1 VTGAL
6 WAASAG
12 VGFGL
17 FQSLNRR
24 AMADVGNAYVATF
37 LQLLVALV
45 ALTGI
50 SAATGELAR
59 LGDAS
64 AWSLIAFVLAG
75 VINFQLGWT
84 FLNLSQDR
92 IGAARTSPLLTMTP
106 IFGLLIAAVTI
117 GELPTL
123 VAFAGI
129 AVAVGGAYVL
139 TRGDERSSISPR
151 DAVFGLAT
159 AFTWALSPIFT
170 IEGLN
175 GLDSPLLGLTIGI
188 GASALVYAVMLAVS
202 TTAVTVGKLD
212 LAPYKLAAGVLV
224 AVANL
229 ARFVA
234 LDETAVA
241 TVLALNMLAVPVVL
255 LVAPFVAGHHVVERV
270 TLTVWVGSGLV
281 MAGALALILEG

>member
-1 VTGAL
+1 
-6 WAASAG
+6 
-12 VGFGL
+12 
-17 FQSLNRR
+17 
-24 AMADVGNAYVATF
+24 M
-37 LQLLVALV
+37 
-45 ALTGI
+45 
-50 SAATGELAR
+50 
-59 LGDAS
+59 
-64 AWSLIAFVLAG
+64 
-75 VINFQLGWT
+75 
-84 FLNLSQDR
+84 
-92 IGAARTSPLLTMTP
+92 P
-106 IFGLLIAAVTI
+106 TI
-117 GELPTL
+117 

-139 TRGDERSSISPR
+139 TRGDERMSIRPR

-188 GASALVYAVMLAVS
+188 AASAAVYAVMLGVS

-212 LAPYKLAAGVLV
+212 LAPYKVAAGVLV

-255 LVAPFVAGHHVVERV
+255 LVAPLVAGRHVVERV
-270 TLTVWVGSGLV
+270 TLKVWAGSALV
-281 MAGALALILEG
+281 MAGALILILEG